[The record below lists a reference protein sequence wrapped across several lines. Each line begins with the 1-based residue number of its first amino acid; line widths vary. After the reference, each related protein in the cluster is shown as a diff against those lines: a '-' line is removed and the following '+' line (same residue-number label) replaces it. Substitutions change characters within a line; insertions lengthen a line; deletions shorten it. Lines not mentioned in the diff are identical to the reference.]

1 MALYFVLTEIILDVW
16 YSCHPFVL
24 AQNCCALIYLSQ
36 DIKKKK
42 SKIKYSWKQKLYDL
56 AGKSFMIWQP
66 KVNKIKRLLPGCKK
80 EKRAMFV
87 VSDILNTTSY
97 CISSECLS
105 LQPTALEVRTKRT
118 SLNSAQQDRMAK
130 CSQLEA
136 GK

>member
-1 MALYFVLTEIILDVW
+1 MCDTAAIHLYLHRTAVHLST
-16 YSCHPFVL
+16 
-24 AQNCCALIYLSQ
+24 YLRTL
-36 DIKKKK
+36 KKKK

-97 CISSECLS
+97 CILSKCLS
-105 LQPTALEVRTKRT
+105 LQPTALEVRTKRP
-118 SLNSAQQDRMAK
+118 SLN
-130 CSQLEA
+130 CTA
-136 GK
+136 G